1 MISPERLRFYPFF
14 GNFPHK
20 NLLQLADMAEEMI
33 VHPGDIIFQEG
44 QEIDHIYLIESG
56 AVGLSIAIPL
66 QDKEHSLSDQL
77 TGELETEEIVISALD
92 RGDVFGW
99 SGLIPPHTSTAT
111 ARALTQCYLLAFDC
125 DELRDAFREDCR
137 FGYIMLLKIGQVI
150 RERFEDL
157 HMELLADKVAVQTAA
172 RAHA

>member
-14 GNFPHK
+14 GNLPHK
-20 NLLQLADMAEEMI
+20 NLVQLADMAEEMI
-33 VHPGDIIFQEG
+33 VSPGQVIFREG
-44 QEIDHIYLIESG
+44 DEIDHIYLIESG
-56 AVGLSIAIPL
+56 AVGLSIAIPARN
-66 QDKEHSLSDQL
+66 KEHSLSDQL
-77 TGELETEEIVISALD
+77 TGQLETEEVIISALD

-111 ARALTQCYLLAFDC
+111 ARALTESHLLAFDC
-125 DELRDAFREDCR
+125 HLLREAFREDCR

-157 HMELLADKVAVQTAA
+157 HMELLADKVAALPEPAA
-172 RAHA
+172 N

>member
-20 NLLQLADMAEEMI
+20 NLLQLADMAEEMF
-33 VHPGDIIFQEG
+33 VPAGEVVFREG
-44 QEIDHIYLIESG
+44 QDIDHIFLIEAG
-56 AVGLSIAIPL
+56 AMGLSIAIPV
-66 QDKEHSLSDQL
+66 QGKEHSLSDQL

-99 SGLIPPHTSTAT
+99 SGLIPPHISTAT
-111 ARALTQCYLLAFDC
+111 ARALTDCHLLAFDC
-125 DELRDAFREDCR
+125 EELRNAFREDCR

-150 RERFEDL
+150 RQRFEDL
-157 HMELLADKVAVQTAA
+157 HMELLADKVAAA
-172 RAHA
+172 SQPVAN